1 MTSAKWPKILP
12 PLSSEQQR
20 ISDDFM
26 QRWHEVLP
34 RRFGLVESFNHGYSV
49 QHAPPTFLRT
59 LEIGA
64 GAGEHFRHER
74 LSDEQRAHYYALE
87 LRENMC
93 CTIRKR
99 FPSVQV
105 IRADCQERL
114 PFEDN
119 FFDRVLAI
127 HVLEHLPCLPAAI
140 REAHRVCRKDGG
152 VFSVMI
158 PCEGGAAYGLARR
171 ISAQRIFEKQ
181 YKQSYKWFIERE
193 HINRPAEIMAE
204 LDPYFRV
211 VHRHF
216 FPLVAPV
223 TWCNLIIGLTLV
235 PKG

>member
-1 MTSAKWPKILP
+1 MTSAKWPKLLM
-12 PLSSEQQR
+12 PLSPEQQR

-26 QRWHEVLP
+26 HRWHEVLP
-34 RRFGLVESFNHGYSV
+34 SRFGIVEKFNHGYSV
-49 QHAPPTFLRT
+49 LHAPTTFLRT

-64 GAGEHFRHER
+64 GVGEHFRYEN
-74 LSDEQRAHYYALE
+74 LSDTQRANYYALE

-99 FPSVQV
+99 FDSIQV
-105 IRADCQERL
+105 IQGDCQERL

-127 HVLEHLPCLPAAI
+127 HVMEHLPNLPAAI

-152 VFSVMI
+152 TFSVMI
-158 PCEGGAAYGLARR
+158 PCEGGAAYSLARR
-171 ISAQRIFEKQ
+171 ISAQRLFEKQ

-193 HINRPAEIMAE
+193 HINRPEEIMAE
-204 LDPYFRV
+204 LAPYFSV
-211 VHRHF
+211 VHRRF
-216 FPLVAPV
+216 FPLVAPM

-235 PKG
+235 PRK